1 MDDWTDRIVGARMA
15 LDQEFEPEIRSSE
28 FSRQEWGLV
37 MTAVEF
43 RIEDATDP
51 DRARLVGDT
60 SNLEA
65 VVPEMERVAEQQS
78 SMHGAGEDSGGL
90 LDNVLG
96 ALGFGGGGDSG
107 VDEQKVA
114 TAESLVADYAEQLQE
129 LLEERGRW
137 EEVREA
143 AAGQQEQEQ

>member
-15 LDQEFEPEIRSSE
+15 LDQEFEKEIRGSQ

-51 DRARLVGDT
+51 EHARLVGDT
-60 SNLEA
+60 SNLDA
-65 VVPEMERVAEQQS
+65 IVPEMERVAQQQS
-78 SMHGAGEDSGGL
+78 NMHGASDDSGGL

-96 ALGFGGGGDSG
+96 ALGVGGSDDSG

-114 TAESLVADYAEQLQE
+114 AAETLVAEYTDQLQE
-129 LLEERGRW
+129 LLEDRGRW
-137 EEVREA
+137 NEVREA
-143 AAGQQEQEQ
+143 AAEQ